1 MPGNR
6 DTTLFLFLAA
16 LLLLC
21 PLGPA
26 RAAVTV
32 STVSGLEQAIGQAN
46 RGGDPTILLREGTY
60 ALNGVYLRITRA
72 GITVRSANGDR
83 EKVVLDGNYQTTE
96 IFQIVASDVTIAD
109 LTLKRARDH
118 PIHLIATADH
128 DVRGVVI
135 DNVHIL
141 DPGQQAIKINPDSAR
156 SHSVDL
162 GTVRRCRIELTDA
175 GRAFVWNRNG
185 SCYTGGVDAHQATG
199 WTIED
204 NVISGF
210 WCSGGLA
217 EHGVHFWSDSRDTL
231 VQRNLII
238 DCDRGIGFGLGTSGH
253 HGGIIRNNMIYHPQD
268 HGVSDVGIGL
278 ESAPGALVCNNT
290 IFFDHSYPNAI
301 EYRFTA
307 TTDVLIANNLTN
319 RAITS
324 RNNATA
330 DLRANR
336 TDAQPSWFVN
346 PAAGNLHLAWP
357 VAGVVDSGVA
367 VSGLA
372 DDFDRNSR
380 PQGVGTDIGADEYTA
395 TPPPPFP
402 PPATGRTLPFTLL
415 LLGNRP

>member
-1 MPGNR
+1 MSSNR
-6 DTTLFLFLAA
+6 HTTAVLFLAA
-16 LLLLC
+16 LLLL
-21 PLGPA
+21 LSMGST

-32 STVSGLEQAIGQAN
+32 STVSGLEQAIGRAN
-46 RGGDPTILLREGTY
+46 SGGDPTILLRDGFY

-72 GITVRSANGDR
+72 GITVRSADGDR

-118 PIHLIATADH
+118 PIHLIAAADH

-156 SHSVDL
+156 SHTVDH
-162 GTVRRCRIELTDA
+162 GTVRRSRIELTGA
-175 GRAFVWNRNG
+175 GRAFVWDRNN

-231 VQRNLII
+231 VQRNLIV

-253 HGGIIRNNMIYHPQD
+253 HGGIIRNNMIYHPGD

-278 ESAPGALVCNNT
+278 ESAPGARVCNNT
-290 IFFDHSYPNAI
+290 IFFAHSYPNAI

-319 RAITS
+319 RAITG

-330 DLRANR
+330 DLQANR
-336 TDAQPSWFVN
+336 TDAEPSWFVDS
-346 PAAGNLHLAWP
+346 AAGNLHLAWP
-357 VAGVVDSGVA
+357 VPGVVDAGMTI
-367 VSGLA
+367 SGLA
-372 DDFDRNSR
+372 DDFDRTGR
-380 PQGVGTDIGADEYTA
+380 PRGAGVDIGADEYTA
-395 TPPPPFP
+395 SPPPPLP
-402 PPATGRTLPFTLL
+402 PPTTGRALPFTLL